1 MSDGRKEI
9 IPTRVDPSPVGR
21 LTAVDLAKIDRVPPE
36 LMPQQPTV
44 IYVQSEAPP
53 PAQYRGDEIL
63 RRFVPYFVITM
74 MGLVILGGIAAILGM
89 VIPMILAAILAV
101 VASFVSIV
109 LSLVATI
116 ISGVVIALGIA
127 YCQTI
132 NAKQGGKS
140 DHDRKFGRGR

>member
-1 MSDGRKEI
+1 MTDDRKVI
-9 IPTRVDPSPVGR
+9 VPTSVDPAPVGN
-21 LTAVDLAKIDRVPPE
+21 LTAADLAKIERVPPG
-36 LMPQQPTV
+36 LMPREPTV
-44 IYVQSEAPP
+44 IYVQSAEPTG
-53 PAQYRGDEIL
+53 YRGDEIL

-89 VIPMILAAILAV
+89 IIPMILAAILAV

-116 ISGVVIALGIA
+116 ISGVVIALGIV

-132 NAKQGGKS
+132 NAKQG
-140 DHDRKFGRGR
+140 RGRR

>member
-1 MSDGRKEI
+1 MNEDRKVI
-9 IPTRVDPSPVGR
+9 IPTRVDPAPVGR
-21 LTAVDLAKIDRVPPE
+21 LTAVDLAKINRVPPE
-36 LMPQQPTV
+36 MMPQQPTV
-44 IYVQSEAPP
+44 IYVKESPP
-53 PAQYRGDEIL
+53 EYRGDDLL

-89 VIPMILAAILAV
+89 IIPMVLAAILAV

-132 NAKQGGKS
+132 NAKQGGSKI
-140 DHDRKFGRGR
+140 GRGR